1 MAKDVIVV
9 VQRDAMPKEK
19 ENLDIL
25 LISTTGAQ
33 PVKVYRDVPTV
44 EAAFGEK
51 GATPNAKIVR
61 KVTTLLNQGKTTLAD
76 TLTSKFKIVG
86 FEPPS
91 ARPSSFSTSP
101 RRTSPSRLPPARAC
115 GSKSAGMTRLWS
127 S

>member
-1 MAKDVIVV
+1 MAAKDVIVV

-25 LISTTGAQ
+25 FISTTGAQ

-44 EAAFGEK
+44 EAVFGEK
-51 GATPNAKIVR
+51 GTTPNAKIVR
-61 KVTTLLNQGKTTLAD
+61 KVTTLLNQGKTTLAE

-91 ARPSSFSTSP
+91 A
-101 RRTSPSRLPPARAC
+101 
-115 GSKSAGMTRLWS
+115 SAASGPFR
-127 S
+127 